1 MGAGVVRRREPK
13 RRAGV
18 RGGRYARALGGG
30 GGGRTVRR
38 DLKTACTPSAVARS
52 VRRSRCSSRSVS
64 PSLARSDCTAGEP
77 LSACVRSASRSV
89 PAGGSGVDAV
99 IPQLW
104 RGVLTRGGGCRVA
117 NARGVGFLGCANRA
131 IESTA
136 ARRLFRLA
144 SSASSASS
152 APAARTRSAGALLSP
167 RQKRKKATTRACS
180 KVHLTSSNRRS

>member
-1 MGAGVVRRREPK
+1 MRS
-13 RRAGV
+13 
-18 RGGRYARALGGG
+18 
-30 GGGRTVRR
+30 

-180 KVHLTSSNRRS
+180 KSSFDEFEPSFLSYFFVNG

>member
-1 MGAGVVRRREPK
+1 MRS
-13 RRAGV
+13 
-18 RGGRYARALGGG
+18 
-30 GGGRTVRR
+30 

-104 RGVLTRGGGCRVA
+104 RGGLTRGGGCRVA

-144 SSASSASS
+144 SFASPLPPLPPLPRLPRGRGLR
-152 APAARTRSAGALLSP
+152 APFFRPAKNVKKP
-167 RQKRKKATTRACS
+167 RLELVQ
-180 KVHLTSSNRRS
+180 KVHSTSSNRRS

>member
-1 MGAGVVRRREPK
+1 VRS
-13 RRAGV
+13 
-18 RGGRYARALGGG
+18 
-30 GGGRTVRR
+30 

-104 RGVLTRGGGCRVA
+104 RGVLTRGGVA
-117 NARGVGFLGCANRA
+117 EWRTRAGLGFWDARTERSNLP
-131 IESTA
+131 
-136 ARRLFRLA
+136 RLVA
-144 SSASSASS
+144 SSASPLPPLPPLPRLPRGRGLR
-152 APAARTRSAGALLSP
+152 APFFRPAKNVKKP
-167 RQKRKKATTRACS
+167 RLELVQ

>member
-1 MGAGVVRRREPK
+1 MRS
-13 RRAGV
+13 
-18 RGGRYARALGGG
+18 
-30 GGGRTVRR
+30 

-104 RGVLTRGGGCRVA
+104 RGVLTRGGLPSGER
-117 NARGVGFLGCANRA
+117 ARGWVSGMREPSDRIYRGSSPLPP
-131 IESTA
+131 
-136 ARRLFRLA
+136 RLFRLFRLFHA
-144 SSASSASS
+144 CREDEVCGRPPF
-152 APAARTRSAGALLSP
+152 APPKT
-167 RQKRKKATTRACS
+167 
-180 KVHLTSSNRRS
+180 